1 MAARV
6 TEKRTKKTRTHSN
19 DENRRMEN
27 RFICSVHALP
37 FTRSSTSSIFNIHRR
52 ETGTYRQDYMVNS
65 RSAEILLCHTCTLI
79 PKYQHRNNDHN
90 MMMMLITTIRAR
102 VRTNGNALPPHTFI
116 LAHTKNSRKKMH
128 DNKIYD
134 RKTIDREI
142 GMKIYFLS
150 TSGLNGACNLHVYN
164 IVLCFAI
171 GKYICYSVLR
181 LNEFFSSY
189 FFFSQFFVCH
199 IIFIMNV
206 SHGYEAF
213 ILQSF
218 QKYD

>member
-79 PKYQHRNNDHN
+79 PKIPASKQRPQYDDDADDDDSSQSENEWQCPTSTYIHIGTYQ
-90 MMMMLITTIRAR
+90 
-102 VRTNGNALPPHTFI
+102 
-116 LAHTKNSRKKMH
+116 K
-128 DNKIYD
+128 
-134 RKTIDREI
+134 
-142 GMKIYFLS
+142 
-150 TSGLNGACNLHVYN
+150 
-164 IVLCFAI
+164 
-171 GKYICYSVLR
+171 
-181 LNEFFSSY
+181 
-189 FFFSQFFVCH
+189 
-199 IIFIMNV
+199 
-206 SHGYEAF
+206 
-213 ILQSF
+213 
-218 QKYD
+218 